1 MYTEGALMPHTRQ
14 DTLRHAVRS
23 RLNTLRQM
31 MVGSASN
38 ALKLKDKPQNGQRG
52 MMHTG
57 LRRAL
62 RHFIKTSHATVLLV
76 GCLHAKAMVNG
87 EFNTKKNHWQNNRG
101 LSIANP
107 KSKAVIVYLHGS
119 VLDKLDDR
127 CDPNNEVL
135 GESVPEVIQQLSGTE
150 VLGLEVMVFAPC
162 HGRATNLGE
171 PLKIEQRVQ
180 AIDETLKELSRAGIE
195 PSQIFLVG
203 QSAGGWA
210 ALLHQKRHPQSV
222 NAVVAFAPAFAGK
235 KRLRPEIWQQR
246 HELQAAEILSAN
258 LISSL
263 VFAFK
268 NDDYNSQDDLDFLS
282 RVKGTTL
289 LKLPGDAIA
298 GIDCDIPLFGSSHR
312 NAFRKCFDQTQS
324 TVVRDFLQQRLSS
337 EMKAPHTTLATK

>member
-1 MYTEGALMPHTRQ
+1 MPQTTQ
-14 DTLRHAVRS
+14 DTLRHTVRS
-23 RLNTLRQM
+23 RLSAMQQLIRSTTLGSKTLKHETSVAKKDANLKRTLR
-31 MVGSASN
+31 
-38 ALKLKDKPQNGQRG
+38 R
-52 MMHTG
+52 
-57 LRRAL
+57 
-62 RHFIKTSHATVLLV
+62 FIKTSHAAVLLV

-107 KSKAVIVYLHGS
+107 KSKAVILYLHGS
-119 VLDKLDDR
+119 VIEKMDDR
-127 CDPNNEVL
+127 CDPNSEVL
-135 GESVPEVIQQLSGTE
+135 GESVPEVIQQLSGTK

-171 PLKIEQRVQ
+171 PLKIDQRVQ
-180 AIDETLKELSRAGIE
+180 AIDETLKELNRAGIE

-210 ALLHQKRHPQSV
+210 ALLHQKRHPQTV

-235 KRLRPEIWQQR
+235 KRMRPEVWQQR
-246 HELQAAEILSAN
+246 HEQQAAEILSAN

-268 NDDYNSQDDLDFLS
+268 NDDYNSQDDLNFLS
-282 RVKGTTL
+282 QIKGTTL

-298 GIDCDIPLFGSSHR
+298 GVDCDIPLFGSSHR
-312 NAFRKCFDQTQS
+312 NVFRKCFDQTQS
-324 TVVRDFLQQRLSS
+324 GVLKNFLQERLLD
-337 EMKAPHTTLATK
+337 EMREQQASLPLK

>member
-1 MYTEGALMPHTRQ
+1 MAYTSLKR
-14 DTLRHAVRS
+14 TLRC
-23 RLNTLRQM
+23 
-31 MVGSASN
+31 
-38 ALKLKDKPQNGQRG
+38 
-52 MMHTG
+52 
-57 LRRAL
+57 
-62 RHFIKTSHATVLLV
+62 FIKTSHAAVLLV

-87 EFNTKKNHWQNNRG
+87 EFSLKKNHWQNNRG

-107 KSKAVIVYLHGS
+107 KSKAIIVYLHGS
-119 VLDKLDDR
+119 VVEKMDDR
-127 CDPNNEVL
+127 CDPNSTVL
-135 GESVPEVIQQLSGTE
+135 GESVPDVIQQLSGTE

-171 PLKIEQRVQ
+171 PLKIDQRVQ
-180 AIDETLKELSRAGIE
+180 AIEDTLKELKRAGIE
-195 PSQIFLVG
+195 ASQIFLVG

-235 KRLRPEIWQQR
+235 KQWRPEVWQQR

-268 NDDYNSQDDLDFLS
+268 NDDYNSQEDLDFLS
-282 RVKGTTL
+282 RIKGTTL
-289 LKLPGDAIA
+289 LKLPDDAIA
-298 GIDCDIPLFGSSHR
+298 GVDCDIPLFGSSHK

-324 TVVRDFLQQRLSS
+324 GVLRSFLQQRLLD
-337 EMKAPHTTLATK
+337 EMRVQQASLPSK

>member
-1 MYTEGALMPHTRQ
+1 MPHTTQ
-14 DTLRHAVRS
+14 DTVRHTVRS
-23 RLNTLRQM
+23 RLQTLHQLMRDIKPNTKTTEPRSHALKTNASLRRTLR
-31 MVGSASN
+31 
-38 ALKLKDKPQNGQRG
+38 R
-52 MMHTG
+52 
-57 LRRAL
+57 
-62 RHFIKTSHATVLLV
+62 FIKTSHAAVLLV

-87 EFNTKKNHWQNNRG
+87 EFNIKKNHWQNNRG

-107 KSKAVIVYLHGS
+107 KSKAVVLYLHGS
-119 VLDKLDDR
+119 VIEKVDDR
-127 CDPNNEVL
+127 CDPNSSEL
-135 GESVPEVIQQLSGTE
+135 GESVPEVVRQLNGTE

-162 HGRATNLGE
+162 HGRATKLGE
-171 PLKIEQRVQ
+171 PLKIDQRVQ
-180 AIDETLKELSRAGIE
+180 AIDETLKELNRAGIE

-235 KRLRPEIWQQR
+235 KQWRPEVWQQR
-246 HELQAAEILSAN
+246 HESQAAEILSAN

-268 NDDYNSQDDLDFLS
+268 NDDYNSQSDLDFLS

-289 LKLPGDAIA
+289 LKLPDDAIA
-298 GIDCDIPLFGSSHR
+298 GVDCNIPLFGSSHK

-324 TVVRDFLQQRLSS
+324 GVLKNFLKERLLAEMQLQQASLTS
-337 EMKAPHTTLATK
+337 K

>member
-1 MYTEGALMPHTRQ
+1 
-14 DTLRHAVRS
+14 
-23 RLNTLRQM
+23 
-31 MVGSASN
+31 
-38 ALKLKDKPQNGQRG
+38 
-52 MMHTG
+52 
-57 LRRAL
+57 LRR
-62 RHFIKTSHATVLLV
+62 FIKTSHAAVLLV

-87 EFNTKKNHWQNNRG
+87 EFNAKKNHWQNNRG

-107 KSKAVIVYLHGS
+107 KSKAVILYLHGS
-119 VLDKLDDR
+119 VVEKMDDR
-127 CDPNNEVL
+127 CDPNSSLL
-135 GESVPEVIQQLSGTE
+135 GESVPEVVQQLNGAK

-162 HGRATNLGE
+162 HGRATKLGE
-171 PLKIEQRVQ
+171 PLKIDQRVQ
-180 AIDETLKELSRAGIE
+180 AIDETLKELNRAGVD

-210 ALLHQKRHPQSV
+210 ALLHQKRHPKSV

-235 KRLRPEIWQQR
+235 KQWRPEVWQQR
-246 HELQAAEILSAN
+246 HESQAAEILSAN

-289 LKLPGDAIA
+289 LKLPDDAIA
-298 GIDCDIPLFGSSHR
+298 GVHCDIPLFGSSHK

-324 TVVRDFLQQRLSS
+324 AVLKSFLQKRLLA
-337 EMKAPHTTLATK
+337 EMPEQQASLPSK

>member
-1 MYTEGALMPHTRQ
+1 MPHTTQ
-14 DTLRHAVRS
+14 DTLRHTVRS
-23 RLNTLRQM
+23 RLHAMRQA
-31 MVGSASN
+31 VLGPNSSA
-38 ALKLKDKPQNGQRG
+38 KGLKDKSQSAMN
-52 MMHTG
+52 HAG

-62 RHFIKTSHATVLLV
+62 RRFIKTSHAAVLLV

-87 EFNTKKNHWQNNRG
+87 DITPKKNHWQNNRG

-107 KSKAVIVYLHGS
+107 KTKAVIVYLHGS
-119 VLDKLDDR
+119 VIEKMDDR
-127 CDPNNEVL
+127 CDPKTGVL

-171 PLKIEQRVQ
+171 PLKIDQRVQ
-180 AIDETLKELSRAGIE
+180 AIDETLKELHRAGID

-210 ALLHQKRHPQSV
+210 ALLHQTRFPQSV
-222 NAVVAFAPAFAGK
+222 NSVVAFAPAFAGK
-235 KRLRPEIWQQR
+235 KRLRPEVWQQR

-258 LISSL
+258 AISSL
-263 VFAFK
+263 VFAFQ

-282 RVKGTTL
+282 RIKGTTL
-289 LKLPGDAIA
+289 VKLPGDAIA
-298 GIDCDIPLFGSSHR
+298 GVACDIPMFGSSHR

-324 TVVRDFLQQRLSS
+324 GVLKTFLQDRLLA
-337 EMKAPHTTLATK
+337 EMPEQQASLPSK

>member
-1 MYTEGALMPHTRQ
+1 MPHTTQ
-14 DTLRHAVRS
+14 NTLRHTVRS
-23 RLNTLRQM
+23 RLSAMHQLIRGTTLGQKTHQHQSSTAKKDAALKRTLR
-31 MVGSASN
+31 
-38 ALKLKDKPQNGQRG
+38 R
-52 MMHTG
+52 
-57 LRRAL
+57 
-62 RHFIKTSHATVLLV
+62 FIKTSHAAVLLV

-107 KSKAVIVYLHGS
+107 KSKAVVLYLHGS
-119 VLDKLDDR
+119 VVEKMDDR
-127 CDPNNEVL
+127 CDPNSAEL
-135 GESVPEVIQQLSGTE
+135 GESVPEVVRQLNGAE

-162 HGRATNLGE
+162 HGRATKLGE
-171 PLKIEQRVQ
+171 PLKIDQRVQ
-180 AIDETLKELSRAGIE
+180 AIDETLKELNRAGIE

-235 KRLRPEIWQQR
+235 KQWRPEVWQQR
-246 HELQAAEILSAN
+246 HESQAAEILSAN

-268 NDDYNSQDDLDFLS
+268 NDDYNSQSDLDFLS

-298 GIDCDIPLFGSSHR
+298 GVDCDIPLFGSSHK

-324 TVVRDFLQQRLSS
+324 GVLKNFLQERLLAEMHVQQVSLSS
-337 EMKAPHTTLATK
+337 K

>member
-1 MYTEGALMPHTRQ
+1 MAYTSLKR
-14 DTLRHAVRS
+14 TLRR
-23 RLNTLRQM
+23 
-31 MVGSASN
+31 
-38 ALKLKDKPQNGQRG
+38 
-52 MMHTG
+52 
-57 LRRAL
+57 
-62 RHFIKTSHATVLLV
+62 FIRTSHAAVLLV

-87 EFNTKKNHWQNNRG
+87 EYSLKKNHWQNNRG

-107 KSKAVIVYLHGS
+107 KSKAIIVYLHGS
-119 VLDKLDDR
+119 VVEKMDDR
-127 CDPNNEVL
+127 CDPNSTVL
-135 GESVPEVIQQLSGTE
+135 GESVPNVIQELSGTE

-171 PLKIEQRVQ
+171 PLKIDQRVQ
-180 AIDETLKELSRAGIE
+180 AIEETLKELKRAGVE
-195 PSQIFLVG
+195 ASQIFLVG

-222 NAVVAFAPAFAGK
+222 NAVVAFAPAFAGRK
-235 KRLRPEIWQQR
+235 QWRPEVWQQR

-268 NDDYNSQDDLDFLS
+268 NDDYNSQEDLDFLS

-298 GIDCDIPLFGSSHR
+298 GVDCDIPLFGSSHK
-312 NAFRKCFDQTQS
+312 NVFRKCFDQTQS
-324 TVVRDFLQQRLSS
+324 GVLRSFLQQRLSTETHVQQAS
-337 EMKAPHTTLATK
+337 LPSK